1 MSLQDVVSN
10 LRAEVETSVD
20 SKPMVKVHA
29 KEWEKVRRET
39 EPPSGRDV
47 ERPRRRAAEPQQTLD
62 ALDSLDSLDSL
73 APHTPRRRLCKE
85 SRSKSTHP
93 SAMDSKS

>member
-39 EPPSGRDV
+39 EPP
-47 ERPRRRAAEPQQTLD
+47 RRRAAEPQQTLD
-62 ALDSLDSLDSL
+62 ALDALDSL

-93 SAMDSKS
+93 SAMDSKL

>member
-39 EPPSGRDV
+39 EPP
-47 ERPRRRAAEPQQTLD
+47 RRRAAEPQQTLD
-62 ALDSLDSLDSL
+62 ALDALDALDSL

-85 SRSKSTHP
+85 SRSKSTRP